1 MAEAVSSVALF
12 AFVILPVVVSVVAW
26 GVVLGVER
34 YGDVGPGP
42 AEVQPPRHLPDS
54 SRPAARS
61 RR

>member
-12 AFVILPVVVSVVAW
+12 AFVILPVAVAVMAW

-34 YGDVGPGP
+34 YGGMKPGP
-42 AEVQPPRHLPDS
+42 AEAQPPRRLPHP
-54 SRPAARS
+54 SRSAARD

>member
-12 AFVILPVVVSVVAW
+12 AFVILPVAVTVMAW

-34 YGDVGPGP
+34 YGGAKPGP
-42 AEVQPPRHLPDS
+42 AEAQP
-54 SRPAARS
+54 SRRVPHPNRSAARG